1 MSFFGVSRE
10 DLTPLLPNEY
20 SSKAGISAKAGELSM
35 ALVRIKAVLE
45 DAEKKQSTDPSVK
58 EQLLLLKDAEYV
70 VEDILAEVSINSNRL
85 QDTSTFDP
93 KNNIFHHNMVER
105 LNKIGSRFNELEERR
120 NKLLLQEDVIAEDKS
135 VEVAGQ
141 TSLIQRRHR

>member
-1 MSFFGVSRE
+1 
-10 DLTPLLPNEY
+10 
-20 SSKAGISAKAGELSM
+20 M

-58 EQLLLLKDAEYV
+58 EQLQLLKDAEYV